1 MYLKLN
7 VYECPACSARLLAPR
22 ALNGAGCDKECRNI
36 LSNMLLASFRSNV
49 VVIVKFVRRMT
60 QLLKADLKKYIKKN
74 K

>member
-7 VYECPACSARLLAPR
+7 VYECVQRARLLAPR